1 MFGKGHRRLLRR
13 GKLQQKGEVI
23 LEDKEK
29 DMSGRVKV
37 HGKTLRHEQLGMS
50 RHNTGNLMPAEHRTH
65 GKVMRNV
72 TEGMKS

>member
-1 MFGKGHRRLLRR
+1 MLGKGHRRLLRR
-13 GKLQQKGEVI
+13 GKFQQKEVI
-23 LEDKEK
+23 LEDKEN
-29 DMSGRVKV
+29 DMSDRVKV
-37 HGKTLRHEQLGMS
+37 HGKALRPEQLGMS